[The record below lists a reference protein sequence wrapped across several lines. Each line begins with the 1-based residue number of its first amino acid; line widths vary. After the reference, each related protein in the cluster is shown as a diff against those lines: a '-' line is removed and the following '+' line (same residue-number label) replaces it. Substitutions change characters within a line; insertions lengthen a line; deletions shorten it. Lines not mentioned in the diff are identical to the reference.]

1 MNLQYPGVEN
11 SQVGC
16 YSVNITRY
24 YNKSNIKKLRSEKYG
39 AFMIYNLDQ
48 TAYDFSYS
56 KLINL
61 ESFVDYLF
69 DDELEV
75 TETLYR
81 KDWEPIEEL
90 KEPNR

>member
-16 YSVNITRY
+16 YSVNINGY